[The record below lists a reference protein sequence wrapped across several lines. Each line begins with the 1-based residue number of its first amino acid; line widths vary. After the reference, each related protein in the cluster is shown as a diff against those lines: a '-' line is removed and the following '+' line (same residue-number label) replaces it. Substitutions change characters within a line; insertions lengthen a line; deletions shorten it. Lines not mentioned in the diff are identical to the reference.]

1 MDHLNHLI
9 AQYGYWAVA
18 LGCLLEGE
26 TVLILAGLAAR
37 HGLLHLPTVMAL
49 GAAMGALSDMALFAL
64 GRRHGPAVLARW
76 PQLGAYRDRL
86 DQGLARW
93 GAGMVVGVRFMYGL
107 RIAGPILLG
116 TTRLPWQRFV
126 AFNALGAAIWGVG
139 VAGAG
144 WLFGH
149 AAERALHGI
158 EHAEHWAGLALL
170 VVMLALGGWHWR
182 RRRAQR
188 RAKDTG

>member
-1 MDHLNHLI
+1 MEQLNHFI

-37 HGLLHLPTVMAL
+37 HGLLHLPLVMAL
-49 GAAMGALSDMALFAL
+49 GAAMGALSDVALFAL

-76 PQLGAYRDRL
+76 PRLTSYRDRL
-86 DQGLARW
+86 DKGLARW
-93 GAGMVVGVRFMYGL
+93 GPGMIMGVRFMYGM

-116 TTRLPWQRFV
+116 MSDLPWPRFL
-126 AFNALGAAIWGVG
+126 AFNLLGAALWGLG

-149 AAERALHGI
+149 AAEALLGEVHD
-158 EHAEHWAGLALL
+158 AEKWIVLALVAL
-170 VVMLALGGWHWR
+170 LGGVALWR
-182 RRRAQR
+182 WWRHRA
-188 RAKDTG
+188 

>member
-1 MDHLNHLI
+1 MEHLNHFI
-9 AQYGYWAVA
+9 SQYGYWAVA

-37 HGLLHLPTVMAL
+37 HGLLQLPLVMAL
-49 GAAMGALSDMALFAL
+49 GAAMGALSDIALFAL

-76 PQLGAYRDRL
+76 PRLATYRDRL
-86 DQGLARW
+86 DAGLARW
-93 GAGMVVGVRFMYGL
+93 GGGMIMGVRFMYGM

-116 TTRLPWQRFV
+116 TTRVSWTRFITYNV
-126 AFNALGAAIWGVG
+126 LGAAVWGIG

-149 AAERALHGI
+149 AAERALQGI
-158 EHAEHWAGLALL
+158 EHAEHWAALALL
-170 VVMLALGGWHWR
+170 VVMLGLGLWHWHR
-182 RRRAQR
+182 RRSDQ
-188 RAKDTG
+188 G

>member
-1 MDHLNHLI
+1 MEHLNQLI
-9 AQYGYWAVA
+9 SQYGYWAVA
-18 LGCLLEGE
+18 IGCLLEGE

-37 HGLLHLPTVMAL
+37 HGLLQLPLVMAL
-49 GAAMGALSDMALFAL
+49 GATMGAFSDMALFAL

-76 PQLGAYRDRL
+76 PGLNSYRDRL

-126 AFNALGAAIWGVG
+126 AYNALGAIVWGVG

-149 AAERALHGI
+149 AAERVLHGI
-158 EHAEHWAGLALL
+158 AHAEHWAGLALL
-170 VVMLALGGWHWR
+170 LLMLALGAWHWWR
-182 RRRAQR
+182 RRSSRE
-188 RAKDTG
+188 

>member
-1 MDHLNHLI
+1 MEQLNHFI
-9 AQYGYWAVA
+9 AHYGYWAVA
-18 LGCLLEGE
+18 LGCMLEGE

-37 HGLLHLPTVMAL
+37 HGLLALPWVMAV
-49 GAAMGALSDMALFAL
+49 GACAGALSDTALFAL

-76 PQLGAYRDRL
+76 PTLARYRDRL
-86 DQGLARW
+86 DAGLARW
-93 GAGMVVGVRFMYGL
+93 GPGMIMGVRFMYGM

-116 TTRLPWQRFV
+116 TTHVPWTRFV
-126 AFNALGAAIWGVG
+126 GYNMLGSAIWGVG

-170 VVMLALGGWHWR
+170 VVMVGVALWHWR
-182 RRRAQR
+182 RRRAGPR
-188 RAKDTG
+188 